1 VCPTSCGSQITLKVG
16 QTYLIWPYNGDVEDV
31 PDEHGL
37 SGVSAIGL
45 VGGALPQ
52 GGSLSPQLITPMT
65 PGDYGFNCTTFCGS
79 AQGHDGMIGMIHV
92 VP

>member
-1 VCPTSCGSQITLKVG
+1 
-16 QTYLIWPYNGDVEDV
+16 
-31 PDEHGL
+31 
-37 SGVSAIGL
+37 
-45 VGGALPQ
+45 
-52 GGSLSPQLITPMT
+52 MT